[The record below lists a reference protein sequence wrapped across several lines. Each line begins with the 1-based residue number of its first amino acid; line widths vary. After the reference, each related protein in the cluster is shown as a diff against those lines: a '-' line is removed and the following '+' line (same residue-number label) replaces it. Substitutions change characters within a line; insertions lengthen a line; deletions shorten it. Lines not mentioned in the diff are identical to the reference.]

1 MRLDIKELLRPGYSR
16 ASRGDGKTLKMN
28 IIGYQGEE
36 ILLKPAQQNDFEE
49 HGKDLGEEFK

>member
-1 MRLDIKELLRPGYSR
+1 
-16 ASRGDGKTLKMN
+16 MN

-36 ILLKPAQQNDFEE
+36 ILLKPAQQNYFEE